1 MGLLGI
7 ETQELKKIGGYNT
20 CFEMVNQL
28 NLWNQGVNI
37 IKENQ
42 HRIKTFLNNV
52 LAVEDLK
59 IYLVGAGSSAKAASI
74 VENYIKKITGKEVK
88 AIPSTSLIT
97 HEDYFI
103 DKSPALL
110 VSLGS
115 SGNTTEALEAVK
127 IFKKKSIKLYQM
139 LIICSSKGSIVR
151 ENADT
156 EDVLYIP
163 IPEDTKGKSF
173 AATGEFT
180 ILVQYALMLFDIE
193 RINYYEEMFNNIIAQ
208 GKEFLDNEANKIH
221 EISKRHYDSI
231 VALGSNSLTYLASE
245 MGLKVNEL
253 SAGKQNTQ
261 FNSILEFRHGPK
273 LVLNSN
279 ALITFLFSQDE
290 HALKY
295 ELDMLKECY
304 DDKRQSTIIAV
315 SINFNEEI
323 EDNCDYYFYF
333 NKSDINKFNYLD
345 DSHIIFLYSLYLQ
358 SIAILKS
365 IYMSMSPDMPDSSG
379 TVNKVAQ
386 GVKVYKRKL

>member
-1 MGLLGI
+1 MNLLGI

-28 NLWNQGVNI
+28 NLWSQGVNI

-42 HRIKTFLNNV
+42 HRIKAFLDKV
-52 LAVEDLK
+52 LAVEGLK

-74 VENYIKKITGKEVK
+74 VESYIKKITGKEVK

-103 DKSPALL
+103 DESPALL

-115 SGNTTEALEAVK
+115 SGNTTEALEAVEL
-127 IFKKKSIKLYQM
+127 FKKKDIKLYQM
-139 LIICSSKGSIVR
+139 LIICSSKGAIVR
-151 ENADT
+151 ENADK

-163 IPEDTKGKSF
+163 IPEGTKGKSF

-180 ILVQYALMLFDIE
+180 LLVQYALMLFDIE
-193 RINYYEEMFNNIIAQ
+193 RINYYEDMFNNIISE
-208 GKEFLDNEANKIH
+208 GKEFLVREIDKLQ

-279 ALITFLFSQDE
+279 ALITFLFSHDE

-304 DDKRQSTIIAV
+304 GDKRQSTIVAV
-315 SINFNEEI
+315 SMNFNEEI
-323 EDNCDYYFYF
+323 TDNCDYYFYF
-333 NKSDINKFNYLD
+333 NKSDLTNKNYID
-345 DSHIIFLYSLYLQ
+345 DSHVIFSYSLYIQ

-365 IYMSMSPDMPDSSG
+365 IYMGLSPDMPDSSG

-386 GVKVYKRKL
+386 GVKIYKRKL